1 MIDILLATYNGGRFL
16 REQLDSLLN
25 QTERDFRVL
34 IQDDGSTDDTASI
47 LNTYA
52 TEQSDNVLLIDG
64 PAHEKSPKGNFMSLL
79 HESNADYIM
88 FCDQDDIWDEDKIAI
103 TLSRMREGERLSGTA
118 CPLLVHTDLRVVGA
132 DLAPIAPSFIRYQ
145 KLDGDPKLSRL
156 LAQNSVTGCAMMI
169 NRALAELMKKAPA
182 EAMLMHDWWAALC
195 AASMGHILF
204 VDRPSISY
212 RQHGKNQLGATGFD
226 VVRDVKKA
234 AGDEAGIRKR
244 LTDTFG
250 QAEAF
255 LECYPGDLPADSAS
269 VIQRYAKIPSL
280 HKPGRMLSLIRRGHL
295 KKGFFRSLGQLYYC

>member
-34 IQDDGSTDDTASI
+34 IQDDGSTDDTAGI

-156 LAQNSVTGCAMMI
+156 LAQNSVTGCTMMI

-204 VDRPSISY
+204 VDRPAISY

-234 AGDEAGIRKR
+234 AGDETGIRKR
-244 LTDTFG
+244 LTDTFS

-255 LECYPGDLPADSAS
+255 LKCYPGDLPADSAS
-269 VIQRYAKIPSL
+269 VIQRYAKMLVL
-280 HKPGRMLSLIRRGHL
+280 HKPGRMLALIRHGYL
-295 KKGFFRSLGQLYYC
+295 KKGFFRSLGQLFYC